1 MRNLH
6 KWLLALGVATVLFGA
21 IMFTQHSAKV
31 NEQKLKS
38 QMQKLEAQTKS
49 QHDAEVEN
57 LKKQI
62 QEQDS
67 KYKLLE
73 QSKAAEKAR
82 IAAEN
87 AQKAAQSTVTQKV
100 VQTLVPTAQ
109 AATGSHSEWMAAAGI
124 SPSDYQYVEYIVQK
138 ESGWRYAAV
147 NAGSG
152 ATGLCQSLPASKMA
166 SAGADYLTNPVT
178 QLRWCNSYAQS
189 RYGGWAGAYQFWL
202 SRHWW

>member
-87 AQKAAQSTVTQKV
+87 AQKAAQASLAQRV
-100 VQTLVPTAQ
+100 VNSAIPTAQ
-109 AATGSHSEWMAAAGI
+109 ASQTPVSGSKADWMRAAGI
-124 SPSDYQYVEYIVQK
+124 SPADYQYVEFIIGK
-138 ESGWRYAAV
+138 ESGWNPSAV
-147 NAGSG
+147 NKSSG
-152 ATGLCQSLPASKMA
+152 ACSLAQSLPCSKI
-166 SAGADYLTNPVT
+166 GADWQNPVT
-178 QLRWCNSYAQS
+178 ALRWANGYVSA
-189 RYGGWAGAYQFWL
+189 RYGGWAGAYQWWIAH
-202 SRHWW
+202 HWY

>member
-31 NEQKLKS
+31 NEQRLKS

-67 KYKLLE
+67 KYKQLE
-73 QSKAAEKAR
+73 QSKAEEKAR
-82 IAAEN
+82 IAA
-87 AQKAAQSTVTQKV
+87 QKAAQASLTQRV
-100 VQTLVPTAQ
+100 VQSAIPTAN
-109 AATGSHSEWMAAAGI
+109 AATKPVSGSKLDWLRASGI
-124 SPSDYQYVEYIVQK
+124 PESDWQYVDYIIQK
-138 ESGWRYAAV
+138 ESGWNPLAV
-147 NAGSG
+147 NKSSQAAG
-152 ATGLCQSLPASKMA
+152 LPQALPYSK
-166 SAGADYLTNPVT
+166 TNCAWGDAVC
-178 QLRWCNSYAQS
+178 QLRWADNYAKA
-189 RYGGWAGAYQFWL
+189 RYGSWAGAYQFWL

>member
-6 KWLLALGVATVLFGA
+6 KWLLALGVATVLVTA

-67 KYKLLE
+67 KYKQLE
-73 QSKAAEKAR
+73 QSKAEEKAR
-82 IAAEN
+82 IAA
-87 AQKAAQSTVTQKV
+87 QKAQERTLAQRV
-100 VQTLVPTAQ
+100 VQSAVPTAN
-109 AATGSHSEWMAAAGI
+109 AAVRPVSGSCSEWMAAAGVTDMVNATELI
-124 SPSDYQYVEYIVQK
+124 RR
-138 ESGWRYAAV
+138 ESGCNPNAV
-147 NAGSG
+147 NRSSG
-152 ATGLCQSLPASKMA
+152 AFGIPQSLPASKIA
-166 SAGADYLTNPVT
+166 HCGVDPVC
-178 QLRWCNSYAQS
+178 QIQWMQNYVNA
-189 RYGGWAGAYQFWL
+189 RYGGWAGAVAWHNAHNWY
-202 SRHWW
+202 